1 MSRVLALVNGIV
13 ATVAAVPGVK
23 SADWQLG
30 SFNLEEVLR
39 LVKGAPYVRIGVLAA
54 PVSRVAD
61 GNVQV
66 VCQVGAF
73 IVTEG
78 AEARRDHQAWTIA
91 EAIAVL
97 ACQQVQ
103 RWGVAGGLGSPTEVR
118 IQPLTSGGADAKGL
132 SLIAVHWRQA
142 LHQVGAGVFDADP
155 PAPDTL
161 IIGGGDE
168 PEITPEASP

>member
-1 MSRVLALVNGIV
+1 MSRVLALVQGIV
-13 ATVAAVPGVK
+13 TTVAAVPGVK

-30 SFNLEEVLR
+30 SFALDDVLR

-54 PVSRVAD
+54 PVNRIAD

-66 VCQVGAF
+66 MCQVGAF

-103 RWGVAGGLGSPTEVR
+103 RWGVAGGLGAPTEVR
-118 IQPLTSGGADAKGL
+118 IQPLTSSGADAKGL

-142 LHQVGAGVFDADP
+142 LHHVGAGAFDADP

-161 IIGGGDE
+161 IIGDGDE
-168 PEITPEASP
+168 PDFEPEVSP

>member
-1 MSRVLALVNGIV
+1 MSRVITFVKGIV
-13 ATVAAVPGVK
+13 ATVAAVDGVK

-30 SFNLEEVLR
+30 SFALDDILR

-54 PVSRVAD
+54 PVNRVAD

-66 VCQVGAF
+66 MCQVAAF

-78 AEARRDHQAWTIA
+78 AETRRDQQAWTIA

-97 ACQQVQ
+97 ACEQHQ
-103 RWGVAGGLGSPTEVR
+103 RWGVAGGIGAPMEVR
-118 IQPLTSGGADAKGL
+118 IQPLTSTGADAKGL
-132 SLIAVHWRQA
+132 SLISVQWRQA
-142 LHQVGAGVFDADP
+142 LHQIGTGTFEADP

-161 IIGGGDE
+161 IIGDGDV
-168 PEITPEASP
+168 PEIAPEVSP